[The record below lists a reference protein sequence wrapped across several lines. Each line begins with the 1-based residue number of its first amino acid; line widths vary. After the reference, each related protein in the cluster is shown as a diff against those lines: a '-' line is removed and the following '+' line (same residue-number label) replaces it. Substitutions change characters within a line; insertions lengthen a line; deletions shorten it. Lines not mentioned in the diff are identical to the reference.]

1 MGCQRSHANT
11 ARRYALAI
19 ICDFEHA
26 NEQQCTFSPAELG
39 LVPVMPLTTQTMP
52 SGWAHHFS
60 EAGLA
65 PVAKEAIHVDGWHAR
80 VPVPVHPE
88 GVLAAVRHDHALRR
102 YKSRPGVQRQVYST
116 SSRSLYFCTVGAH
129 TCRCRSP
136 PKVPPLI
143 CAVPSTLCLRQPA
156 GGVDCDAAAAW

>member
-1 MGCQRSHANT
+1 MGCPRSYANT
-11 ARRYALAI
+11 AGRYALGI

-26 NEQQCTFSPAELG
+26 NEQQRYVFSPPAELG

-88 GVLAAVRHDHALRR
+88 GEPAAVRHH
-102 YKSRPGVQRQVYST
+102 PCST
-116 SSRSLYFCTVGAH
+116 VL
-129 TCRCRSP
+129 
-136 PKVPPLI
+136 
-143 CAVPSTLCLRQPA
+143 
-156 GGVDCDAAAAW
+156 